1 MERLPEGPL
10 TILFSDVEGS
20 TDLRTTRGDTAAQRI
35 LQAHETI
42 VRTCVADHDGWEV
55 KALGDGFM
63 VAFASARKAL
73 TCAQEIQRRLGERN
87 RSSPGD
93 EVHVRIGINT
103 GEVILEGG
111 DLFGQAVNAAAR
123 IAGRARGGEI
133 LVSDVVRRVVGT
145 GPEFPFHDR
154 GRCRLKGFPER
165 WHLYALLPADMP
177 TGPARVAERTPFIG
191 REPERAQLRQLM
203 DGAAGGNGGLI
214 LIGGEPGVGKTRL
227 ATELA
232 AEAADKFRSRVGHCY
247 ESGRDVPYMPWVEM
261 IEGAMRDTDPAELRE
276 LLGDDAP
283 EFARR
288 VPELRRLFP
297 DIPAPVELPPE
308 QQRRYTFNSIRE
320 FVTRA
325 SRMQP
330 RLYVVEDLHWA
341 DEPTLLL
348 LEHLAERL
356 REIPCLIVGTYRDS
370 PSDITPELAA
380 TLSRLVRG
388 RQAQVL
394 PLNRH
399 SEPEIGALLQGLTS
413 QPPPKLLAAAMYQET
428 DGNAFFVEE
437 VVRHLAETGVLFDE
451 QGRFRTDV
459 TLGEL
464 DVPANVR
471 LVIDRRLDRL
481 DDVTRRAM
489 SVAAV
494 AGRHLGF
501 ELWEAIAELTDD
513 DLIDAIDEAERAG
526 IIVTETHDGRD
537 EYWFAHELIRQTLLT
552 RLPAA
557 RRRKYHL
564 RLADALEACAG
575 EDLAIQAGTIAAHLT
590 EAGSIANPLK
600 LFRFLVLAGSQA
612 LLSAAFEDA
621 LRHLRSAVTLAH
633 DAAPSEHAE
642 MLLHLGLAERATGE
656 ADAAVAAW
664 TRAIELHQERGDIG
678 AITQMCAMGAWSLLV
693 GGRFSD
699 ALDLAERGLTAL
711 GNEVSPA
718 GGRLLVVSGFCQ
730 ALMGRYDEGMSS
742 ITRALRM
749 ADELGDVTLA
759 GHAQTWKSGIH
770 HVHMEGLDA
779 VESGSRGAEFL
790 RTASQ
795 HWPLSIALATA
806 SFSSVGLGAFSE
818 THQWAA
824 EGGRVS
830 ERQGDHGA
838 TMMIGRGLA
847 MATWAETG
855 EIAVLEAFAESDM
868 QLCEK
873 AGLPW
878 ISWSW
883 SWRAAAAF
891 HRGDWEEA
899 ISHAAQAAALAPP
912 GSINGAEWALHL
924 EYSAYAGRRD
934 EVATMMEAR
943 RTELPRVGEPTG
955 WGPWAMLW
963 GFLEG
968 HIVLGNLDAAA
979 ELYPLIR
986 WCAERTGNLI
996 LMQPDCRL
1004 LERGSGMAAAAGSSW
1019 DVAEAHFLTALEQAE
1034 KLPHRPEQANTR
1046 RQYGAMLLRRG
1057 GPGDAERAG
1066 QLLSEAEALYRAM
1079 GMPRHVELTRATPGR

>member
-1 MERLPEGPL
+1 MEPLPEGPL

-35 LQAHETI
+35 LQAHEAI
-42 VRTCVADHDGWEV
+42 IRACVADHDGWEV

-73 TCAQEIQRRLGERN
+73 ACAQEIQQRLGEHN
-87 RSSPGD
+87 RVSLGD

-103 GEVILEGG
+103 GEVIVEGD

-123 IAGRARGGEI
+123 IAARARGGEI

-145 GPEFPFHDR
+145 GPEFPFLDR
-154 GRCRLKGFPER
+154 GRCRLKGFPDR
-165 WHLYALLPADMP
+165 WHLYALVPADMP
-177 TGPARVAERTPFIG
+177 AGPVRVAERTPFIG
-191 REPERAQLRQLM
+191 REPERAQLRQLL
-203 DGAAGGNGGLI
+203 DRAAGGHGGLV
-214 LIGGEPGVGKTRL
+214 LIGGEPGIGKTRL

-232 AEAADKFRSRVGHCY
+232 ADATTRFRFGIGHCY

-261 IEGAMRDTDPAELRE
+261 IEGAMRDTGPAELRE
-276 LLGDDAP
+276 SLGDDAS
-283 EFARR
+283 ELARL

-308 QQRRYTFNSIRE
+308 QQRRYTFNSVRE
-320 FVTRA
+320 YVTRA
-325 SRMQP
+325 SKTQP

-356 REIPCLIVGTYRDS
+356 SELPCLVVGTYRDS
-370 PSDITPELAA
+370 PSDITPQLGA

-388 RQAQVL
+388 RQGQVL
-394 PLNRH
+394 SLARH
-399 SEPEIGALLQGLTS
+399 SEGEITALLQALTA
-413 QPPPKLLAAAMYQET
+413 QPPPKAVVAAIYKET

-437 VVRHLAETGVLFDE
+437 VVRHLAEAEVLFDE
-451 QGRFRTDV
+451 RGRFRTDV
-459 TLGEL
+459 TIDEL

-481 DDVTRRAM
+481 DDATRRAM
-489 SVAAV
+489 AVAAV
-494 AGRHLGF
+494 AGRHVGF
-501 ELWEAIAELTDD
+501 ELWEAVAELNDD
-513 DLIDAIDEAERAG
+513 VLIDAIDEAERAG
-526 IIVTETHDGRD
+526 IIVTETRDGRD

-557 RRRKYHL
+557 RRRKHHL
-564 RLADALEACAG
+564 RVADALESLAG
-575 EDLAIQAGTIAAHLT
+575 EDLQTQAGTIAAHLIA
-590 EAGSIANPLK
+590 AGSIADPVR
-600 LFRFLVLAGSQA
+600 LFRFLVLAGGQA
-612 LLSAAFEDA
+612 LVSAAFEDA
-621 LRHLRSAVTLAH
+621 LRHLRTAAALAQEAV
-633 DAAPSEHAE
+633 PSEHAE
-642 MLLHLGLAERATGE
+642 MLLRLGLAERAAGE

-664 TRAIELHQERGDIG
+664 TRAIELHQECGDAG
-678 AITQMCAMGAWSLLV
+678 AITQMCSMGAWSLLV
-693 GGRFSD
+693 GGRFMD

-711 GNEVSPA
+711 GSDVSAA

-730 ALMGRYDEGMSS
+730 ALIGRYDEGMSS
-742 ITRALRM
+742 ITRALQM
-749 ADELGDVTLA
+749 ADEVGDVILA
-759 GHAQTWKSGIH
+759 GHALTWKSGIH
-770 HVHMEGLDA
+770 HVHMEGRKA
-779 VESGSRGAEFL
+779 VESGSRAAELL
-790 RTASQ
+790 RAAGQ

-806 SFSSVGLGAFSE
+806 TFSSAGLAAFSG
-818 THQWAA
+818 THQRAA
-824 EGGRVS
+824 EGARVA
-830 ERQGDHGA
+830 ERLGDHGA
-838 TMMIGRGLA
+838 SMMIGRGLA
-847 MATWAETG
+847 MANWAETG
-855 EIAVLEAFAESDM
+855 DIAVIETFSESDM
-868 QLCEK
+868 RLCEK

-891 HRGDWEEA
+891 HRGDWDAA
-899 ISHAAQAAALAPP
+899 IRHAAQAAALAPP

-934 EVATMMEAR
+934 DVLTMMETR
-943 RTELPRVGEPTG
+943 RAELPRVGEPTG

-963 GFLEG
+963 GFIES
-968 HIVLGNLDAAA
+968 HIVLGDFNAAA

-1004 LERGSGMAAAAGSSW
+1004 LERGAGMAAAAGSHW
-1019 DVAEAHFLTALEQAE
+1019 DVAEAHLLTALEQAE

-1046 RQYGAMLLRRG
+1046 RHYGAMLLRRG
-1057 GPGDAERAG
+1057 GSGDADRAG

-1079 GMPRHVELTRATPGR
+1079 GMPRHVELTRATPGQ